1 MKVTSIIV
9 LIFIGLMSCN
19 DKVEHKTET
28 ELPIKGTW
36 QLLTGTLIEHGDT
49 TFLQHDLNHG
59 KDTSAVFTAGGG
71 RYSLKDSLYSEQLE
85 YCTARNWEG
94 HDFNFTVKIK
104 NDTLIHSGVEKIESE
119 NINRINIEKYVR
131 LKNNLK

>member
-1 MKVTSIIV
+1 M
-9 LIFIGLMSCN
+9 
-19 DKVEHKTET
+19 
-28 ELPIKGTW
+28 
-36 QLLTGTLIEHGDT
+36 
-49 TFLQHDLNHG
+49 NHG

-104 NDTLIHSGVEKIESE
+104 NDTLIQSGVEKIESE